1 MIRTGRDSTHDASS
15 SGSSIGVDAV
25 DRFTPRPS
33 AVVPVRTDAPVSR
46 WLLRL
51 VVVGVVAGGIVG
63 VAAGT
68 ADASDPPIQI
78 ETNVTPT
85 EPVVGE
91 DVSIEAT
98 ISNLEHE
105 DGRNVDVRYVY
116 LREAGTLNDYDR
128 FRRVGTVGSGGS
140 LSIPLSATF
149 DDPGKKRL
157 EVEITTQYADEDG
170 EIYTYRQPVFVD
182 VQETELRGEIRLT
195 SVEATGGG
203 AVTIE
208 GDAANVGN
216 SDAESV
222 LLRIPDTG
230 NVSPRSPNG
239 EYFVGGVDASEFATF
254 DLTADA
260 DPEAESVPV
269 EITYI
274 VEDERVTKT
283 QQVGLGSANRSAP
296 TPTTQAA
303 AGDAPPAAGPSASGP
318 PLVPIAIGGVLL
330 VVAVAGIVLWRR
342 Q

>member
-1 MIRTGRDSTHDASS
+1 M
-15 SGSSIGVDAV
+15 
-25 DRFTPRPS
+25 
-33 AVVPVRTDAPVSR
+33 RTDRPVSW
-46 WLLRL
+46 WLLRV
-51 VVVGVVAGGIVG
+51 VVVGIVAGGIVG

-78 ETNVTPT
+78 ETNVTPE

-98 ISNLEHE
+98 ISNLEHDE
-105 DGRNVDVRYVY
+105 GRNVDVRYVY

-140 LSIPLSATF
+140 LSIPLSVTF
-149 DDPGKKRL
+149 DDPGQKRL
-157 EVEITTQYADEDG
+157 EVEITTQYSDEDG

-182 VQETELRGEIRLT
+182 VQESELHGEVRLT
-195 SVEATGGG
+195 SVEAVGGS

-208 GDAANVGN
+208 GDAANIGN
-216 SDAESV
+216 TDVESV
-222 LLRIPDTG
+222 LLSVPDTG

-274 VEDERVTKT
+274 VDGERMTKT
-283 QQVGLGSANRSAP
+283 QQVDLGSANRSAP
-296 TPTTQAA
+296 APSTQAA
-303 AGDAPPAAGPSASGP
+303 ASHSPPAAGPPASGP
-318 PLVPIAIGGVLL
+318 PLVPIGIAVGLL
-330 VVAVAGIVLWRR
+330 VVGGIGIALWRR